1 MHDLSVF
8 QALKFSGRKRMLM
21 FCNILFLCTLMAISV
36 AAEDGFAPG
45 VHQVRPLLVG
55 AEVPDLT
62 LTTADGNPF
71 ALRTEAQNR
80 PYVLV
85 FYRGHW

>member
-1 MHDLSVF
+1 MHCMSVF
-8 QALKFSGRKRMLM
+8 QPLKFSGQKRMLI
-21 FCNILFLCTLMAISV
+21 FCNILLLSIFMTTSI
-36 AAEDGFAPG
+36 AAADGFAPD

-55 AEVPDLT
+55 TEVPNLI
-62 LTTADGNPF
+62 LTTAEGKSF